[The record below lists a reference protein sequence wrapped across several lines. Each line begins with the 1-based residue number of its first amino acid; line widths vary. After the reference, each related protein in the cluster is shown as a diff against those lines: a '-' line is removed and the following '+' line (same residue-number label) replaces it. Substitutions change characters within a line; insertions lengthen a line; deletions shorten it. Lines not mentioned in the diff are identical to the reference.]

1 MREFWENRRESDG
14 VRKREKREVFAEKKG
29 EVEELWRMRRDE
41 GDEENGEEKE
51 TIGNRSEKWRDR
63 NTHDG

>member
-1 MREFWENRRESDG
+1 MREFWENGRESDG

-51 TIGNRSEKWRDR
+51 TIGNHWEKWRDG

>member
-1 MREFWENRRESDG
+1 MREFWENGRESDG

-51 TIGNRSEKWRDR
+51 TIGNR
-63 NTHDG
+63 